1 MGRLGLIFFFA
12 SLILTVAALV
22 SCLSAEE
29 DRLRTLPRWA
39 WVLIILLFSP
49 IGGIAWFIVS
59 RADAAPRRN
68 VWRQGS
74 GFPEAQRPGR
84 PLAPDDDPEFLRRIA
99 KEAKET
105 QAADRELLSKWEM
118 DLRRREEELRK
129 QEKPED

>member
-39 WVLIILLFSP
+39 WVLIILFFSP
-49 IGGIAWFIVS
+49 IGAIAWFIVS
-59 RADAAPRRN
+59 QSGGAPRRN
-68 VWRQGS
+68 VWKQGG

-84 PLAPDDDPEFLRRIA
+84 ALAPDDDPEFLRRIA

-129 QEKPED
+129 QEKSED